1 MSDVDQERAAR
12 VPVDVLN
19 PIALIVPVAI
29 VGVAVLV
36 LSRRRTTPVQKP
48 DGAAAKARPK
58 TCTGPWDFISTDCQL
73 TWWGITL
80 YGVVDA
86 GFGYQTHGAPL
97 DTRSPPSSAYIVQRY
112 SRSARWDVGRPL
124 RRSTTPLVA
133 RDRRQGARGPTP

>member
-48 DGAAAKARPK
+48 DGAAAKKTDGATAKKPAGPAARAAAAGPAARAAARQTVRQARRKGRK
-58 TCTGPWDFISTDCQL
+58 TKRWMVL
-73 TWWGITL
+73 TILINTL
-80 YGVVDA
+80 
-86 GFGYQTHGAPL
+86 QH
-97 DTRSPPSSAYIVQRY
+97 DT
-112 SRSARWDVGRPL
+112 L
-124 RRSTTPLVA
+124 RRAVIMGLKVA
-133 RDRRQGARGPTP
+133 RSRV